1 MGKMWSL
8 IYVWIHD
15 LKIMPMLQQFRIKM
29 IQVIVNVAQ
38 QQSMVVVHNQRPTK
52 NGNLN
57 VRFFFFI
64 FSYINNYKQI
74 IQILIALLVFLLNVA
89 CSY

>member
-1 MGKMWSL
+1 MWSL
-8 IYVWIHD
+8 IYVWIHH

-57 VRFFFFI
+57 
-64 FSYINNYKQI
+64 
-74 IQILIALLVFLLNVA
+74 LLMYHVMPKIVVLVPELRNIVCKKSLTLFVNV
-89 CSY
+89 